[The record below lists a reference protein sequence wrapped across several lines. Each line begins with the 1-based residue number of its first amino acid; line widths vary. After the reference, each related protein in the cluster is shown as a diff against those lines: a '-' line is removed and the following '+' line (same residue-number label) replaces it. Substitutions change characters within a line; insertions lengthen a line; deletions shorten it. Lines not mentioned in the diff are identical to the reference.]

1 MTQTIKPARTLVL
14 LSGSGTTLQNMID
27 RQEQNQLSID
37 IVGVISSRKD
47 AYGLERAHKHN
58 IPTKVIA
65 RKDFPSWEDFNQQLC
80 IAVDSFAPDL
90 ICFAGFMSLFRADS
104 KYNGRIMNVHP
115 ALIPA
120 FCGKGMY
127 GHHVHEAVI
136 ESGVRITGCT
146 VHFVDQHY
154 DTGPIILQTVIDVL
168 DSDTPDSIAER
179 VQAAER
185 ETYPKAIQLFVEGR
199 LTIQGRRVRISTAS
213 T

>member
-1 MTQTIKPARTLVL
+1 VTQSIKPARTLVL
-14 LSGSGTTLQNMID
+14 LSGSGTTLQNLIN
-27 RQEQNQLSID
+27 RREQNQLPID

-47 AYGLERAHKHN
+47 AYGIERAHKHN
-58 IPTKVIA
+58 IPTKIIA
-65 RKDFPSWEDFNQQLC
+65 RKDFPSWDAFNQQLC
-80 IAVDSFAPDL
+80 NAVDSFSPDL

-104 KYNGRIMNVHP
+104 KYDGRIMNVHP

-136 ESGVRITGCT
+136 ESGVKITGCT
-146 VHFVDQHY
+146 VHFVDQNY
-154 DTGPIILQTVIDVL
+154 DTGPIILQTVVDVL
-168 DSDTPDSIAER
+168 DSDTPDSIAEK

-199 LTIQGRRVRISTAS
+199 LHIEGRRVKTTSQ
-213 T
+213 